1 MTGRPRL
8 EEFRVGDG
16 VGVGLGMGVGVGGSD
31 LVGEGDRVGDGDGD
45 RVGDGDLVGDG
56 DRVGVIVGGGFGQLK
71 LTETELVGTVDPS
84 DAFNVPA
91 KPTFSFGQVEFL
103 IKILTICDGLL
114 VVK

>member
-1 MTGRPRL
+1 L

-16 VGVGLGMGVGVGGSD
+16 VGVGFGFGVIVD
-31 LVGEGDRVGDGDGD
+31 VGDGLGVC
-45 RVGDGDLVGDG
+45 VGVGDG